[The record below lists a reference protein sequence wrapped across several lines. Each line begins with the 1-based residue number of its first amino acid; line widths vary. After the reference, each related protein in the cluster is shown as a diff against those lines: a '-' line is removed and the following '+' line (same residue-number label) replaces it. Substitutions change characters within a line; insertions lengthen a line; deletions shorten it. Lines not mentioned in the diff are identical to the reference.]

1 MARLG
6 QVIKKVRHHGCIP
19 LKLSKSFRDSF
30 CMELLRVT
38 KTLSTLGIDF
48 KKCDLTFVLVWIFF
62 MNMEANEVKKHS
74 PGGVL

>member
-1 MARLG
+1 
-6 QVIKKVRHHGCIP
+6 
-19 LKLSKSFRDSF
+19 
-30 CMELLRVT
+30 MELLRVT

-48 KKCDLTFVLVWIFF
+48 KKCDLTFLLVWIFF